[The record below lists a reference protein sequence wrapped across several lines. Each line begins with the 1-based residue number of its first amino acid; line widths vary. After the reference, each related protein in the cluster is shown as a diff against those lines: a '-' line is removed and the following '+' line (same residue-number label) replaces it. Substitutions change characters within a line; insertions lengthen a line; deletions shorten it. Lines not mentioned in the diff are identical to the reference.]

1 MSRLICH
8 RGPRHSSHVFTF
20 KTFTLE
26 INRIIKVTFAPPVSL
41 RALDGEPRV
50 DVRGVAGVCV
60 CGVFSSTQ
68 IHGNCKNKIPD
79 CVLINFLKAH
89 TNKFSAQAPGPGRR
103 AVKQTNGPCDGLF
116 FFPHL
121 TITAHPNQR
130 RRCRSHSPQDAHTG
144 PQGSARARAGA
155 GTG

>member
-50 DVRGVAGVCV
+50 DVRGVAGCVCV
-60 CGVFSSTQ
+60 GC
-68 IHGNCKNKIPD
+68 
-79 CVLINFLKAH
+79 
-89 TNKFSAQAPGPGRR
+89 SAQRR
-103 AVKQTNGPCDGLF
+103 YTATVKTK
-116 FFPHL
+116 
-121 TITAHPNQR
+121 
-130 RRCRSHSPQDAHTG
+130 SPIAF
-144 PQGSARARAGA
+144 
-155 GTG
+155 

>member
-26 INRIIKVTFAPPVSL
+26 INRIIKVTFAPPVSI

-116 FFPHL
+116 FF
-121 TITAHPNQR
+121 
-130 RRCRSHSPQDAHTG
+130 SPT
-144 PQGSARARAGA
+144 
-155 GTG
+155 